1 MKIYVRQKE
10 ILILFEFLFSPLFY
24 IITYSKMELIIQIIK
39 KGIKYQGG

>member
-1 MKIYVRQKE
+1 MKIYVRQKVV
-10 ILILFEFLFSPLFY
+10 LILFEFLFSPLFY